1 MKEYK
6 VKVYKDRTEWY
17 FAGKLHREDGPAVEY
32 SDGSKIWYK
41 NDKLHREDGPAI
53 EWSNGYKSWYL
64 KDKYLTKAEF
74 DKAIKA
80 KAPPTCENKC
90 VEVDGI
96 KYKLVKI

>member
-1 MKEYK
+1 M
-6 VKVYKDRTEWY
+6 
-17 FAGKLHREDGPAVEY
+17 F
-32 SDGSKIWYK
+32 
-41 NDKLHREDGPAI
+41 HREDGPAI
-53 EWSNGYKSWYL
+53 EYADGAKYWYIENNR
-64 KDKYLTKAEF
+64 LTKAEF